1 MTSLRANDPRERLLD
16 ACSPSWTPDH
26 LAELIVAL
34 NDQAVSC
41 GDVARSMLVQL
52 RTNAPPK
59 LSGAVLAI
67 ADRAD
72 RSGEA
77 NAFHNPQHSRDVG
90 VIWLSLALANNRLAL
105 AGTAPGRLSDREL
118 LLGMCAAFGHDLDHD
133 GTSNNVA
140 TAGPDGTER
149 TTRVAF
155 RLERLAADC
164 VCEALQAHGAEPA
177 EVAAARAAVLTT
189 DIVDGYAMLDAAVS
203 PSGVAREAAADF
215 APLRDP
221 AVALLAVILR
231 DADVLPSAGLTA
243 REYDRNTALLEAEL
257 GIPRHSLGPDGTE
270 EFFGRVLRGRFLS
283 PPGKLFQPR
292 LDALRALNDVRLR
305 RQDLRTASLESVD
318 RLAARA

>member
-16 ACSPSWTPDH
+16 AGSPSWTPDH
-26 LAELIVAL
+26 LAQLIVAL

-41 GDVARSMLVQL
+41 GDVARSMVEQL
-52 RTNAPPK
+52 EASAPS
-59 LSGAVLAI
+59 LRAAMVTI
-67 ADRAD
+67 ADCAD
-72 RSGEA
+72 RSGET

-105 AGTAPGRLSDREL
+105 AGAAPRRLSDREL
-118 LLGMCAAFGHDLDHD
+118 LLGMCAAFGHDLRHD
-133 GTSNNVA
+133 GTSNTVA
-140 TAGPDGTER
+140 TAGQDGVER

-164 VCEALQAHGAEPA
+164 VCEALQCHGADAA
-177 EVAAARAAVLTT
+177 EVAAVRAAVLTT
-189 DIVDGYAMLDAAVS
+189 DIVDGYAVLDAALS
-203 PSGVAREAAADF
+203 PAGLGHDSGPDF

-257 GIPRHSLGPDGTE
+257 GIPHHSLGPAGTE

-283 PPGKLFQPR
+283 PPGKLFQSR
-292 LDALRALNDVRLR
+292 LDALRTLNNVRLR